1 MEEELPGIDRRW
13 GVRTDKGR
21 KTEQLLDKKISKKV
35 VGKQIIDLALEPLD
49 ASQRVLIQG

>member
-21 KTEQLLDKKISKKV
+21 KNEQLLDKKISKKV
-35 VGKQIIDLALEPLD
+35 VGKQIIDLALEPLG